1 MARCKASTKTG
12 DQCRNNAIPGTRFCY
27 ISSHGNI
34 QKTFGQRLGN
44 FVQNR
49 WLTLALALVSS
60 ALGVLALSWYLRD
73 KKMNATSGVISASA
87 EQSPMAV
94 SVGSAE
100 FVMLSKDGV
109 VIADGET
116 PLLSIRLVDGRLLVT
131 TQIRDERGEL
141 IAEMK
146 DNEWK
151 HQPEPAL
158 FDRNYTQD
166 ALEVKDK
173 TGKVALQVANLGIT
187 VDVAAVFHCANG
199 WTYMAGPIGGEGSAI
214 ELRRP
219 GQPLQSE
226 IPPICDYPSDL
237 HFGSCPGI
245 ERLKQMTSG
254 VHAIY
259 PLHAPVNLCLERQPR
274 Y

>member
-1 MARCKASTKTG
+1 MARCKAGTKTG

-34 QKTFGQRLGN
+34 QKTFSQRAGN
-44 FVQNR
+44 FVKNK
-49 WLTLALALVSS
+49 WLAFALAAVSVS
-60 ALGVLALSWYLRD
+60 LGTLGTWWYLRD
-73 KKMNATSGVISASA
+73 KKMTATSGVISASA

-109 VIADGET
+109 VFAEDET
-116 PLLSIRLVDGRLLVT
+116 PLLSIRLADGRLLVT

-151 HQPEPAL
+151 HQPQPAI
-158 FDRNYTQD
+158 FDRNYTRD
-166 ALEVKDK
+166 ALEIKDK
-173 TGKVALQVANLGIT
+173 TGKVALQVANLGGT
-187 VDVAAVFHCANG
+187 VDVAAVFHCMNG
-199 WTYMAGPIGGEGSAI
+199 WTHMAGPIGGEGSAI

-237 HFGSCPGI
+237 HFGSCPGV
-245 ERLKQMTSG
+245 ERLRQMTSRI
-254 VHAIY
+254 HAIY
-259 PLHAPVNLCLERQPR
+259 PLHSPVHLCVGQ
-274 Y
+274 